1 MKYLAV
7 DTANTGLTVIVKK
20 EEETFFI
27 RDENCGTGHSVYL
40 MPAIEEL
47 LTKANV
53 TLKELDFFV
62 AVIGAGSFTGIR
74 IGVSTISALCKSL
87 NKPCLAVTSFDTMA
101 YTEKD
106 GAHLCLINAKHGSFY
121 ACGYNNLALT
131 LPPCFIDENR
141 VKELEGEYSL
151 LSIEEING
159 LNAKKVD
166 PVQGLI
172 NAIEVK
178 KEKASFDLST
188 LSPLYVRKS
197 QAEEGR

>member
-1 MKYLAV
+1 MV
-7 DTANTGLTVIVKK
+7 
-20 EEETFFI
+20 E
-27 RDENCGTGHSVYL
+27 S
-40 MPAIEEL
+40 
-47 LTKANV
+47 KA
-53 TLKELDFFV
+53 
-62 AVIGAGSFTGIR
+62 
-74 IGVSTISALCKSL
+74 
-87 NKPCLAVTSFDTMA
+87 
-101 YTEKD
+101 
-106 GAHLCLINAKHGSFY
+106 LCLIDALHGSFY

-188 LSPLYVRKS
+188 LSSLYVRKS